1 MNPVETD
8 LDKWSLDKSVENM
21 VEYYSVSLLTLIDGE
36 TIVDI
41 IPKGT
46 RKRLLERGILVKFGS
61 KFELTELGMK
71 LLQRAR

>member
-8 LDKWSLDKSVENM
+8 LDKWSLDKSIENM
-21 VEYYSVSLLTLIDGE
+21 VEYYRVSLLTLIEGE

-71 LLQRAR
+71 LLQKTL